1 MSTPQNPFE
10 GQYVPEEAGGPAAE
24 PAPGAWEAFGTGLRV
39 APPSPEAAPV
49 AASESE
55 AVPAQVPANPGLPVS
70 MPIAPPTAPAAGPGV
85 SDDASPGPDGMPVAP
100 PAAFGF
106 PPVPASVVSPVT
118 PPITPPIAHPA
129 ALPSEPLVSGEP
141 VAQPPVAPGLAPM
154 APVAPMAPIAPP
166 MAPMEPVVPMAPA
179 SPAAPPSASSN
190 DGPVAPLVAS
200 APTYQEVTE
209 RVQDV
214 SLDDILLAV
223 SEAGGSDLHLAS
235 DAPPRMRV
243 RGEIIPIKGFSAL
256 TGEQVKNL
264 IYGVLTAKQQQRYE
278 ENLGLDLSYTV
289 PGQARFRVNVFQQR
303 GLIGAVMRSIP
314 WEILTFEALNIP
326 ASIGAFSDL
335 KNGLVLVTGPTGSGK
350 STTLAAL
357 IDRANRTR
365 PDHIMT
371 IEDPIEFIHQSR
383 RCIVNQ
389 REVGTDT
396 HSFADALKLVLRQD
410 PDIILV
416 GEMRDLET
424 ISIALTAAETG
435 HLVFGTLHTQ
445 SAQDTITRIVDAYP
459 AGEKAMV
466 RTQLAAS
473 LRAVVCQTLVPTADG
488 TGRQAALEVM
498 VANSNIKSLIRT
510 DKLQQIQSALQA
522 GAQYGM
528 WTLNQDLS
536 RHVLDGVI
544 TLEAALDRCSDRED
558 LLNLVG
564 GGDANAAE
572 GAAAR
577 ALKRA
582 EEARQPDPGPLNPG
596 SMFGGFPPPVTG

>member
-1 MSTPQNPFE
+1 MTTPQNPFE
-10 GQYVPEEAGGPAAE
+10 GQYSPEESVPVAEPPAAT
-24 PAPGAWEAFGTGLRV
+24 WEAFGVGV
-39 APPSPEAAPV
+39 PV
-49 AASESE
+49 AAPASVLSPIEE
-55 AVPAQVPANPGLPVS
+55 VPASPVPSPPAPGLPVS
-70 MPIAPPTAPAAGPGV
+70 MPTAPPVTG
-85 SDDASPGPDGMPVAP
+85 S
-100 PAAFGF
+100 
-106 PPVPASVVSPVT
+106 VP
-118 PPITPPIAHPA
+118 
-129 ALPSEPLVSGEP
+129 EMFE
-141 VAQPPVAPGLAPM
+141 
-154 APVAPMAPIAPP
+154 
-166 MAPMEPVVPMAPA
+166 
-179 SPAAPPSASSN
+179 
-190 DGPVAPLVAS
+190 DGPVAPPVGGTPTAIPTIPTSPVTPTEMVALSADVSVDLLAPATPTPGGLPLQSPAIQPMTPPLMVAQPMMLPADAYPATPPSGDGPASPLAGS
-200 APTYQEVTE
+200 APTYEEVTE
-209 RVQDV
+209 RTQEV
-214 SLDDILLAV
+214 SLDDILMAV
-223 SEAGGSDLHLAS
+223 AEAGGSDLHLAS

-243 RGEIIPIKGFSAL
+243 RGEIVAIKGFQPL
-256 TGEQVKNL
+256 TGEQVKSIL
-264 IYGVLTAKQQQRYE
+264 YGILTAKQQQRYE

-289 PGQARFRVNVFQQR
+289 PGQARFRVNIFQQR
-303 GLIGAVMRSIP
+303 GLMGGVMRSIP
-314 WEILTFEALNIP
+314 WEILSFEALNIP
-326 ASIGAFSDL
+326 NSIGEFSDL

-371 IEDPIEFIHQSR
+371 VEDPIEFLHQSR
-383 RCIVNQ
+383 KCIVNQ

-396 HSFADALKLVLRQD
+396 HSFADALKFVLRQD

-498 VANSNIKSLIRT
+498 VATSNIRSLIRD
-510 DKLQQIQSALQA
+510 DKLQQIQSALQS

-528 WTLNQDLS
+528 WTLNHDLS
-536 RHVLDGVI
+536 RHVLAGTI
-544 TLEAALDRCSDRED
+544 TLADALDRCSDRKD
-558 LLNLVG
+558 LRNLVG
-564 GGDANAAE
+564 GGDEDAAE
-572 GAAAR
+572 EAAAK

-582 EEARQPDPGPLNPG
+582 EEARQPSTGHLNPG
-596 SMFGGFPPPVTG
+596 SMFGGFPPPVAG